1 MNFVNRAFLVG
12 VEDEGSVGV
21 LIAIEVG
28 EGQTVSFEF
37 FRQIPEGLL
46 DVDDGVADMQTLR
59 RLDVVGD
66 GRWRMLSFQ
75 RISLGEKLGGV
86 LALDG
91 EREVAG
97 GVGGESVGRVEEDEF
112 AARAHVPREGVES
125 FFCGVNPFELLAD
138 VEGEQFFLTPW
149 VLILEGS
156 GKRLEQSFAVRDDGG

>member
-1 MNFVNRAFLVG
+1 MLEQILYQVNFDNRAFLVG

-66 GRWRMLSFQ
+66 GRWRMLSLQ

-86 LALDG
+86 RALDG
-91 EREVAG
+91 
-97 GVGGESVGRVEEDEF
+97 
-112 AARAHVPREGVES
+112 
-125 FFCGVNPFELLAD
+125 
-138 VEGEQFFLTPW
+138 
-149 VLILEGS
+149 
-156 GKRLEQSFAVRDDGG
+156 

>member
-1 MNFVNRAFLVG
+1 MNFDNRAFLVG

-46 DVDDGVADMQTLR
+46 DVDDGVSDMQTLR
-59 RLDVVGD
+59 RLDVGGD
-66 GRWRMLSFQ
+66 GRGRLLSLQ
-75 RISLGEKLGGV
+75 RISLGEKLRGIR
-86 LALDG
+86 ALDG

-112 AARAHVPREGVES
+112 AVRAHVPGEGVKSFFRLVES
-125 FFCGVNPFELLAD
+125 FELLFD
-138 VEGEQFFLTPW
+138 VVGEEILLASRILGTEG
-149 VLILEGS
+149 VG
-156 GKRLEQSFAVRDDGG
+156 

>member
-1 MNFVNRAFLVG
+1 MNFDNRAFLVG

-66 GRWRMLSFQ
+66 GRWRMLSLQ
-75 RISLGEKLGGV
+75 RISPGEKLGGV
-86 LALDG
+86 RALDG
-91 EREVAG
+91 SREVAG
-97 GVGGESVGRVEEDEF
+97 GVGTEGVGRVEEDEF
-112 AARAHVPREGVES
+112 AVRAHVPGEGIESFFRRVES
-125 FFCGVNPFELLAD
+125 FELLFD
-138 VEGEQFFLTPW
+138 VVGEDILLASRILGMEG
-149 VLILEGS
+149 VG
-156 GKRLEQSFAVRDDGG
+156 